1 MSKPRFGVAVEQ
13 LPQLSLGAQVAA
25 LESAGVEEWHVEL
38 ADGHFVP
45 WLCGSVALVRELAA
59 MSSLPVH
66 VHVRTQQPERHLE
79 ALAAS
84 GCKGVAVPIEACGHV
99 HRTLDQIRELGLEP
113 GVSLCAATPLTR
125 LEYVLGMVSRVVL
138 ASAEPSRATPR
149 YVKSALERTRILA
162 DNLRYRESR
171 AVLQVSGALDA
182 GAAARIHRVGAHVM
196 TLGRDAFGEAPVST
210 ETFLAFLESFSDQR
224 HLV

>member
-13 LPQLSLGAQVAA
+13 LPQLALGAQIAA
-25 LESAGVEEWHVEL
+25 LESAGIDEWHVEL

-45 WLCGSVALVRELAA
+45 WLCGSVALVRELVA
-59 MSSLPVH
+59 SSALPVH
-66 VHVRTQQPERHLE
+66 VHVRAHQPERHLE

-84 GCKGVAVPIEACGHV
+84 GCKSVSVPVEACTHV
-99 HRTLDQIRELGLEP
+99 HRTLGQIGELGMEP
-113 GVSLCAATPLTR
+113 GISICAATPLIR
-125 LEYVLGMVSRVVL
+125 LEYVLGLAARVVL
-138 ASAEPSRATPR
+138 ASAEPSSASPR
-149 YVKSALERTRILA
+149 FVMSALERTKILS

-171 AVLQVSGALDA
+171 AVLQVSGALNA
-182 GAAARIHRVGAHVM
+182 GDAARVQRAGAHVM
-196 TLGRDAFGEAPVST
+196 TLGRDAFGAAPVST